1 MKPSLS
7 RRPSSPAVE
16 PPPLENDD
24 LLDKILIRLPPLPSS
39 LPRASAVYKRWRG
52 LVSDP
57 RFRAHHR
64 RNHPLLG
71 FFIGGY
77 RNLFFQPLL
86 DAPNR
91 VPQDR
96 FSLPIDV
103 ADGFLPLGCRHGLM
117 LFQHSSEN
125 QLLDSWYG
133 TPSQATSTA

>member
-1 MKPSLS
+1 MKPSLR

-57 RFRAHHR
+57 LFVRRFRAHHR

-77 RNLFFQPLL
+77 HNLVF
-86 DAPNR
+86 
-91 VPQDR
+91 
-96 FSLPIDV
+96 
-103 ADGFLPLGCRHGLM
+103 
-117 LFQHSSEN
+117 
-125 QLLDSWYG
+125 
-133 TPSQATSTA
+133 

>member
-1 MKPSLS
+1 MKPSLR

-24 LLDKILIRLPPLPSS
+24 LLDKILLRLPPLPSS
-39 LPRASAVYKRWRG
+39 LPRASAVCKRWRG

-77 RNLFFQPLL
+77 HNLVF
-86 DAPNR
+86 
-91 VPQDR
+91 
-96 FSLPIDV
+96 
-103 ADGFLPLGCRHGLM
+103 
-117 LFQHSSEN
+117 
-125 QLLDSWYG
+125 
-133 TPSQATSTA
+133 